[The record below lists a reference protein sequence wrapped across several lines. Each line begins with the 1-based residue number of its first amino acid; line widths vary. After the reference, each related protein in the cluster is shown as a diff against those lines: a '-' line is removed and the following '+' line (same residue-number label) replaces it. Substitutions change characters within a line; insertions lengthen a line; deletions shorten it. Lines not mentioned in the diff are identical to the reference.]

1 MNENQQL
8 IQKIIDI
15 DKEARRL
22 MSEAAD
28 RRAGSAQA
36 VQQKKQDVSDNFI
49 SMARK
54 RVDVIRTTEM
64 EHAAHQL
71 EQGNERRQQ
80 TAQRMEEQ
88 YETNREAWVSAIV
101 SRVTNG
107 DDLI

>member
-1 MNENQQL
+1 MNNNQQF

-15 DKEARRL
+15 DREARRL
-22 MSEAAD
+22 MSDAAD

-36 VQQKKQDVSDNFI
+36 VQQKKQEVSENFI

-54 RVDVIRTTEM
+54 RVEVIRQTEL
-64 EHAAHQL
+64 EYARKQL

-80 TAQRMEEQ
+80 AAQRMDEQ
-88 YETNREAWVSAIV
+88 YQQKRKTWVNAIV